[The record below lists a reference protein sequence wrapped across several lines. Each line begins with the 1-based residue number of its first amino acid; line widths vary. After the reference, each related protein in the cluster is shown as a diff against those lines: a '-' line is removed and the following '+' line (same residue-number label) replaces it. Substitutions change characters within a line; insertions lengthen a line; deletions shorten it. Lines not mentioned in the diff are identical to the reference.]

1 MTNGQGPDT
10 NAVANDR
17 RNLEIQGSDGAL
29 CPTQTRRG
37 PPSRA
42 VCASSCLAA
51 DCGFRDR
58 CHAQAYSARVLAAS
72 RRRAARDGR
81 PAWPATGSRPLRRTL
96 TRVPQK
102 VRLCAAGAACAS
114 QLMARGSRSDVHSTP
129 TLDWHPRRGCEGT
142 PCVLTPM
149 QLRAVSEAV
158 HKALL
163 HRIHSRSFILSCYL
177 LSKTNEL

>member
-1 MTNGQGPDT
+1 MFRRLARSRASRDPRGRLGLVECISEPLSSRPTD

-17 RNLEIQGSDGAL
+17 RNLVLDGPVGAPS
-29 CPTQTRRG
+29 PTQTRRG

-114 QLMARGSRSDVHSTP
+114 RLMARGSRPDVHSTP

-142 PCVLTPM
+142 ACVLTRIRM
-149 QLRAVSEAV
+149 DLR
-158 HKALL
+158 
-163 HRIHSRSFILSCYL
+163 
-177 LSKTNEL
+177 

>member
-1 MTNGQGPDT
+1 M
-10 NAVANDR
+10 
-17 RNLEIQGSDGAL
+17 
-29 CPTQTRRG
+29 
-37 PPSRA
+37 
-42 VCASSCLAA
+42 CASSCLAA

-114 QLMARGSRSDVHSTP
+114 RLMARGSRPDVHPTP

-142 PCVLTPM
+142 ACVLTRMALTLVSTSVTRHVFGGGSSPNTA
-149 QLRAVSEAV
+149 LAAVPELGPGRLC
-158 HKALL
+158 ALVW
-163 HRIHSRSFILSCYL
+163 
-177 LSKTNEL
+177 KTAPSPSTGYDTQAQRGQQQRVDPGWASPRYKNPAG

>member
-1 MTNGQGPDT
+1 M
-10 NAVANDR
+10 ANDR
-17 RNLEIQGSDGAL
+17 RNLVLDGPVGAPS
-29 CPTQTRRG
+29 PTQTRRG

-114 QLMARGSRSDVHSTP
+114 RLMARGSRPDVHSTP

-142 PCVLTPM
+142 ACVLTRM
-149 QLRAVSEAV
+149 ALKAVYGGNM
-158 HKALL
+158 
-163 HRIHSRSFILSCYL
+163 YL
-177 LSKTNEL
+177 YM